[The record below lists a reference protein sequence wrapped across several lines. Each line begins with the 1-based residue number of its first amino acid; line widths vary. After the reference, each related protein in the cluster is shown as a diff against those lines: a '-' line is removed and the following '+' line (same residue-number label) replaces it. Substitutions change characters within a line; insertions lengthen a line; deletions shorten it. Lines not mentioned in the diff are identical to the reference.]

1 MFYGYALRPLLRFFD
16 PLKKSILNMLKTRGA
31 SVQRAYNFVLWF
43 QGHGFALVWSM
54 ICSVKKDSTQ
64 THTQTFLR
72 VIKGMGKNAEC
83 NFLFLLKMEIK

>member
-1 MFYGYALRPLLRFFD
+1 
-16 PLKKSILNMLKTRGA
+16 MLKTRGA
-31 SVQRAYNFVLWF
+31 SVQRAYSFVLWF

-83 NFLFLLKMEIK
+83 NFLFLLKMEIKYNALRVNHVGASADFSIK